1 MLPTQLGRTEAAAAL
16 PIPRS
21 MPLLNLLT
29 GEVDNAAV
37 YETFRTSGLT
47 KREMTALLGC
57 LLSINSI
64 EKATPE
70 GDWKANSK
78 PKFREAG
85 KMGRMSEFKAL
96 MSISGVGSC
105 GGVGEGGGVVFSRDN
120 LVFLSLLKSEMI

>member
-1 MLPTQLGRTEAAAAL
+1 MLPTQLGRTEAATAL

-29 GEVDNAAV
+29 GEVDNAVV

-47 KREMTALLGC
+47 KLEMTALLGC

-105 GGVGEGGGVVFSRDN
+105 GGGGGLCFRGTT
-120 LVFLSLLKSEMI
+120 